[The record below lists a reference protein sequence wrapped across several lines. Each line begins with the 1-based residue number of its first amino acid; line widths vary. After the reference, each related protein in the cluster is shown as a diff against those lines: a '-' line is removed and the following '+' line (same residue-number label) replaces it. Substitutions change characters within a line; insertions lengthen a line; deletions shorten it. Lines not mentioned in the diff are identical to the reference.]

1 MLLAISVAES
11 PMGSPGWQNQVA
23 GKLGHD
29 WTYENQA
36 FVEAHFLKAWEWSRA
51 AEKVAGECAE
61 RAALNGDELTA
72 AVALAV
78 ARRHNGVWRAAKK
91 MHKIGPTGATIRSAV
106 AVRADAGDVS
116 CPSWIARETPIERKR
131 SLR

>member
-23 GKLGHD
+23 GKLATTGRMRIKR
-29 WTYENQA
+29 

-61 RAALNGDELTA
+61 RAALT
-72 AVALAV
+72 
-78 ARRHNGVWRAAKK
+78 
-91 MHKIGPTGATIRSAV
+91 
-106 AVRADAGDVS
+106 
-116 CPSWIARETPIERKR
+116 ET
-131 SLR
+131 S